1 MPTQNRSVR
10 GRWKQKAI
18 KSSWGRAQ
26 SWCRPSRAWEA
37 RVECRWHGKVAW
49 KRNKEEQQNDN
60 QHHKNLQVPLL
71 GVSESKVSK
80 MSYSELEPDF
90 SDFVINSLSTF
101 APIFSESESES
112 DDSESDFNSVFMNRD
127 IIFFTLYLHSSK

>member
-1 MPTQNRSVR
+1 MPTQNCSAC

-18 KSSWGRAQ
+18 KSSCGRAQ

-37 RVECRWHGKVAW
+37 RVECRRHGKVGW

-60 QHHKNLQVPLL
+60 QHHKNLQVPSL

-101 APIFSESESES
+101 APIFSESES
-112 DDSESDFNSVFMNRD
+112 DDSESDFNSAFINLD
-127 IIFFTLYLHSSK
+127 ICIFFALYLHSSK